1 MIPQCTFYVQADKK
15 IGIGHLM
22 RSKSIIESLRGNNV
36 RTRLML
42 DRNDF
47 IKPILKELDITS
59 SEVKEGTGALIID
72 AVNLEEISESIL
84 LSYNPRILISPIFD
98 RFDLVTHYFT
108 RSIDSQIK
116 TNIPPNVKTVIDPLF
131 FFSSI
136 ENFNKRRLNF
146 EELNIGVCISGSNDY
161 VNLDKLIRVISRLKS
176 LKSLKVIGQKL
187 SLDSLKCGVDLKF
200 SNFEKTPWNY
210 FKDINVFIGG
220 EGIMLAEALY
230 QNIPSISMC
239 RSEFKGKNRK
249 LFSSDLINTIILE
262 RNWKKNLLLALR
274 NLELLKNQHEKLR
287 DIKIS
292 NSTLTLAENIK
303 KTILN

>member
-1 MIPQCTFYVQADKK
+1 MISKCTFYVQADKK

-22 RSKSIIESLRGNNV
+22 RSKSIIDSLRGENI

-42 DRNDF
+42 DCNDF
-47 IKPILKELDITS
+47 IKPILKELDINS
-59 SEVKEGTGALIID
+59 SEVKKGTGALIID
-72 AVNLEEISESIL
+72 AINLEKISESVL

-108 RSIDSQIK
+108 RSIDPQIK
-116 TNIPPNVKTVIDPLF
+116 NNIPSNVKTLIDPLF

-136 ENFNKRRLNF
+136 DSLNKRRLNF
-146 EELNIGVCISGSNDY
+146 EELNIGICISGSNDY
-161 VNLDKLIRVISRLKS
+161 VNLDKLIRVITRLKS

-187 SLDSLKCGVDLKF
+187 SLESVKCGVDFKF
-200 SNFEKTPWNY
+200 SNFEKTPWNF
-210 FKDINVFIGG
+210 FKDINIFIGG
-220 EGIMLAEALY
+220 EGIMLAESLY

-239 RSEFKGKNRK
+239 RSEFKGKNEK
-249 LFSSDLINTIILE
+249 LFYSGLINTIILE
-262 RNWKKNLLLALR
+262 RNWKNNLLLVLR

-292 NSTLTLAENIK
+292 NSTLSLAENIK